1 MLSTTLIVL
10 PLLSLIALSTDIIK
24 DIKHIKL
31 IGLITTVLNFLISL
45 IIFILF
51 DYSNIEYQFIQNVYN
66 SNAFNIYLGIDGIS
80 IYFIL
85 LTTFISPIV
94 LLSN

>member
-1 MLSTTLIVL
+1 MFNIFLIIIPLIGILSIYTNFFK
-10 PLLSLIALSTDIIK
+10 SLDVRVV
-24 DIKHIKL
+24 
-31 IGLITTVLNFLISL
+31 GLITSILNFIISL
-45 IIFILF
+45 ILFILF